1 MIHQMDSK
9 LTKMQQDA
17 LGGLDSKLDSAFQ
30 LLRWQQEV
38 LTDILIGRMNIP
50 SLPFLL
56 PNNDRGFLADF
67 QALFTVSMQ
76 SNRSAVKIIS
86 YVLYLIMS
94 CL

>member
-9 LTKMQQDA
+9 LTKRQDT

-30 LLRWQQEV
+30 HLQWQQEV

-56 PNNDRGFLADF
+56 PNNDRSVFTSL

-76 SNRSAVKIIS
+76 SNRSAVKMIS
-86 YVLYLIMS
+86 YVLYLIIS
-94 CL
+94 CF